1 MKKTAFAAT
10 LALILG
16 STAAFAAPSQKDA
29 SNAIYEAVAANNKVA
44 KMGYEWRD
52 TYKKLLGPAK
62 KAYKKGDYAKA
73 VKLANT
79 AKAHAKLGMVQAG
92 KGQNVNLHSN

>member
-10 LALILG
+10 MALILG
-16 STAAFAAPSQKDA
+16 SSVAFAAPSQKDA
-29 SNAIYEAVAANNKVA
+29 ANAIYDAVAANNKVA
-44 KMGYEWRD
+44 KVGYEWRD

-62 KAYKKGDYAKA
+62 KAYRKGDYAKA

-79 AKAHAKLGMVQAG
+79 AKSHAELGMVQSKKGMNAG
-92 KGQNVNLHSN
+92 LVSN